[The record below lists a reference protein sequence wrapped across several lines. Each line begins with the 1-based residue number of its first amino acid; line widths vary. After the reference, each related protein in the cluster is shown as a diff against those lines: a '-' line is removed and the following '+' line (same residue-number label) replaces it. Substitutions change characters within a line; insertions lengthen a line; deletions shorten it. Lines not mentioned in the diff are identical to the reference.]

1 MTYDRDD
8 VACHNCFEQK
18 ALKDWIKSEG
28 TERGICPWCG
38 RRGVLVPLEKL
49 GDTFRDV
56 ANLYAPVEGPDA
68 YREGEWISFLLDDN
82 WGVFSDL
89 LHADDRAQQLAVT
102 ILYAGVD
109 PKERGDYPD
118 YEGFFRNKEPS
129 SLEENWDQKA
139 NDALTGDPTAFDK
152 ADALRIESELA
163 DVLPDQMT
171 VAFEDLS
178 TSILSS
184 EVARTRTRRTIC
196 KA

>member
-1 MTYDRDD
+1 MVR
-8 VACHNCFEQK
+8 APRRARAAGK
-18 ALKDWIKSEG
+18 A
-28 TERGICPWCG
+28 G
-38 RRGVLVPLEKL
+38 RHIPRR
-49 GDTFRDV
+49 F
-56 ANLYAPVEGPDA
+56 PVEGPDA

-152 ADALRIESELA
+152 AVAVRIESELA
-163 DVLPDQMT
+163 DVLPNQMT
-171 VAFEDLS
+171 VALEDLS
-178 TSILSS
+178 TSIDEGQTFYRARLHERGRAERYAKHELSAPPPDRAKTGRANRKG
-184 EVARTRTRRTIC
+184 EPALYC
-196 KA
+196 Q